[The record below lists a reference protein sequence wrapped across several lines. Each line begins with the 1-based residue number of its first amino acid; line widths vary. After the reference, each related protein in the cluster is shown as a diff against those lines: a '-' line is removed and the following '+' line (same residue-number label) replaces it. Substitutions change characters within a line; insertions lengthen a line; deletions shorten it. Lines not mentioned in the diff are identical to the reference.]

1 MHAAGAWGNITARP
15 GEGGRQHAE
24 KGRLGRPFP
33 SGLRRFPLAPMGLP
47 GGKRR
52 KETLLRKASESIA
65 HVSEA
70 GRPLEA
76 GSLSRASAGCLL
88 QIEDLGKAPGIRNT
102 LGGVCGPLQTT
113 RRLVRAG
120 GPAAVGA
127 GWNMPRFLRQMDAR
141 NARAASVRRK
151 DGPCHS
157 ERRVGMGP
165 ARKRAATKRIPRTAW
180 TAPSRRGTCAA
191 TQYRAQHGP
200 RPQGA
205 GHAKQLFS
213 AKRLTRRKDGAI
225 IPPINAEG
233 GRAGMKAARMD
244 YSSVYSFT
252 FGFTFMRKALLR
264 CAV

>member
-1 MHAAGAWGNITARP
+1 MSSSEKPRLTAGVGKARRWRSFPPGGARFPCAFGAAGETCK
-15 GEGGRQHAE
+15 ECL
-24 KGRLGRPFP
+24 RLGAQTPRP
-33 SGLRRFPLAPMGLP
+33 P
-47 GGKRR
+47 GG
-52 KETLLRKASESIA
+52 
-65 HVSEA
+65 A
-70 GRPLEA
+70 GRYDFTW
-76 GSLSRASAGCLL
+76 RAA
-88 QIEDLGKAPGIRNT
+88 A
-102 LGGVCGPLQTT
+102 LQTT

-200 RPQGA
+200 RLQGA

-244 YSSVYSFT
+244 HSSAYSFT
-252 FGFTFMRKALLR
+252 FSFTFARKALLR